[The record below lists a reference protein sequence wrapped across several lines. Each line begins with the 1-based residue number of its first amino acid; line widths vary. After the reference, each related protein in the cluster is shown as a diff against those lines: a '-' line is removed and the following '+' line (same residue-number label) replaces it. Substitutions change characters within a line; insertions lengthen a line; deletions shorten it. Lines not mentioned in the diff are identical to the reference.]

1 MWMIYIWI
9 KVFNNAP
16 NKSCLPQILLDSLLN
31 TLTHFILF
39 LSVNIQMNFVKN
51 YFLMKV
57 QLWKWWRKQQSGD
70 LWTTFTLKI
79 TKISREKPPKII
91 SLSLFPGKSLKILKK
106 AILIGNTTRKL
117 HLELIQILSPK
128 AYIRFI
134 QKPFTWFVLQI
145 SSLRRGFRLTLSKIA
160 ISTILLWNLF
170 GTTNGFTHSSGVSI
184 VDFERVNVGWITTN
198 LYHIWI
204 LLNIIISLEVMM
216 ES

>member
-1 MWMIYIWI
+1 MWMICIWI

-57 QLWKWWRKQQSGD
+57 QLWKWWRKQQSGN

-79 TKISREKPPKII
+79 TKISREKPPKIV
-91 SLSLFPGKSLKILKK
+91 SSSLFPGKSLKILKK
-106 AILIGNTTRKL
+106 AILIGNTTKKL
-117 HLELIQILSPK
+117 HLELIQILLPK

-134 QKPFTWFVLQI
+134 QKPFTWFVL
-145 SSLRRGFRLTLSKIA
+145 
-160 ISTILLWNLF
+160 
-170 GTTNGFTHSSGVSI
+170 
-184 VDFERVNVGWITTN
+184 
-198 LYHIWI
+198 
-204 LLNIIISLEVMM
+204 
-216 ES
+216 